1 MQQIKLFNLTKK
13 KLLILVG
20 ALIVLSPFLGLPGLA
35 KSAVVVIL
43 GLSVVIAA
51 AINGDKKL
59 CECEN
64 CVPKTKP
71 DSYVENAN
79 PLAVTET
86 PKEEKEKLR
95 I

>member
-1 MQQIKLFNLTKK
+1 MKMTKK
-13 KLLILVG
+13 KFLILVG
-20 ALIVLSPFLGLPGLA
+20 VLIVLSPFLGLPGFV
-35 KSAVVVIL
+35 KSIVIIIL
-43 GLSVVIAA
+43 GLSVVIATA
-51 AINGDKKL
+51 VNGDKKL
-59 CECEN
+59 CGCDN

-71 DSYVENAN
+71 GSYVENAN

>member
-1 MQQIKLFNLTKK
+1 MKLTKITKK
-13 KLLILVG
+13 KLLVLVG

-51 AINGDKKL
+51 VVNGDKKL
-59 CECEN
+59 CECDN
-64 CVPKTKP
+64 CVPKAKVG
-71 DSYVENAN
+71 SYVENAN
-79 PLAVTET
+79 PPVATET
-86 PKEEKEKLR
+86 PKEEKEKFR